1 MDWTRLEVSGRVTAV
16 QRGICAGVT
25 AEGTVFTA
33 QLRLPHLRP
42 TTYDDVLVD
51 SFGVLGVAPGDE
63 TWLTGRGADGRLHLW
78 AASGEGD
85 RTDPSTV
92 TGHSLHAVDAM
103 WAAPSLDAG
112 TELLLSCHLVDG
124 AWRLRT
130 FDRQSAISGG
140 EPKVRDLPVAGS
152 PDTALVVGCPEKEPL
167 VVAGRLGESGSASAW
182 ALGEGDWRRVHLAAA
197 PTALTSVAYAWG
209 GRHTWIG
216 GVADGRAV
224 VYELLPLPFRGPLRT
239 APVPMPALEL
249 VALPEGHGR
258 PLIVVDDVVGDVPV
272 VVAAM
277 SRGNR
282 LCWHDGTEWKALP
295 APDGPLRGA
304 CVSGGAVHVLVGC
317 AVWSIEDPTSA

>member
-1 MDWTRLEVSGRVTAV
+1 MDWTRLEVPGRVTAV
-16 QRGICAGVT
+16 QRGFCAGVT
-25 AEGTVFTA
+25 TEGTVFTA
-33 QLRLPHLRP
+33 QLHLPHLRP
-42 TTYDDVLVD
+42 TTYDDLLVD

-78 AASGEGD
+78 ASGDGGD
-85 RTDPSTV
+85 SDV
-92 TGHSLHAVDAM
+92 GAHSLHGVDAM
-103 WAAPSLDAG
+103 WATPTQDAG
-112 TELLLSCHLVDG
+112 TALLLTCHLEAG
-124 AWRLRT
+124 TWRLRAY
-130 FDRQSAISGG
+130 DRASAISGG
-140 EPKVRDLPVAGS
+140 DPKVSDLVLAGS
-152 PDTALVVGCPEKEPL
+152 PDSALVVGCPEKEPL

-182 ALGEGDWRRVHLAAA
+182 ALGEGHWRRVHLAPT
-197 PTALTSVAYAWG
+197 PTALTSVAYAHG

-216 GVADGRAV
+216 GVTDGRAV
-224 VYELLPLPFRGPLRT
+224 VHELLPLPFRGPLRT

-249 VALPEGHGR
+249 VALPEGGGR
-258 PLIVVDDVVGDVPV
+258 PLILVDDVAGDVPV

-317 AVWSIEDPTSA
+317 TVWSIEDPAVG

>member
-42 TTYDDVLVD
+42 TTYDDLLVD
-51 SFGVLGVAPGDE
+51 SFGVLGIAPGDE

-78 AASGEGD
+78 ASGD
-85 RTDPSTV
+85 DATV
-92 TGHSLHAVDAM
+92 DAHPLSDIDAM
-103 WAAPSLDAG
+103 WAAPTLDTG
-112 TELLLSCHLVDG
+112 TELLLTAHLTDG
-124 AWRLRT
+124 DWRLRT
-130 FDRQSAISGG
+130 FDRRSAIAGG
-140 EPKVRDLPVAGS
+140 LQKVSDLALAGS
-152 PDTALVVGCPEKEPL
+152 PDAGLTVGCPVKEPL

-182 ALGEGDWRRVHLAAA
+182 ALGEGAWRRVHLAPA

-239 APVPMPALEL
+239 TPVPMPTLEL
-249 VALPEGHGR
+249 VALPEGRGR
-258 PLIVVDDVVGDVPV
+258 PLVVVDDVVGDVPL

-282 LCWHDGTEWKALP
+282 LCWHDGNEWKALP
-295 APDGPLRGA
+295 APDGPLRAA
-304 CVSGGAVHVLVGC
+304 CVSGGAVHLLVGDSL
-317 AVWSIEDPTSA
+317 WSIEDPLGIAG